1 MDDDAGSTAGYA
13 FNDNG
18 NKYEQTLQDEYGY
31 DLNGN
36 MTRDDNKGITVTYNA
51 LNLPTNV
58 DFGITGMPGSSS
70 GNKIEWKLKSRMI
83 SSRFARR
90 DAGRGYRE

>member
-1 MDDDAGSTAGYA
+1 VDWVPGDPV
-13 FNDNG
+13 
-18 NKYEQTLQDEYGY
+18 DEYAY
-31 DLNGN
+31 DANTKGTGGN

-58 DFGITGMPGSSS
+58 DFGN

>member
-1 MDDDAGSTAGYA
+1 LDHGTH
-13 FNDNG
+13 F
-18 NKYEQTLQDEYGY
+18 TL
-31 DLNGN
+31 L
-36 MTRDDNKGITVTYNA
+36 NKGITVTYNA

-58 DFGITGMPGSSS
+58 DFGITGMPGYLS